1 MATEVDICNLA
12 LAHLGDDATIAT
24 LSPPE
29 GSAQAQNAS
38 RFYPIARDT
47 LLDMHAWDFA
57 TKRGSL
63 AVTTNYNNQWDYA
76 YAAPSDMMSALSIIS
91 PTAQNDYATRMSA
104 GDTPGGITS
113 NYAPTIVA
121 GQYSP
126 QQFAIEVDNQGN
138 HLIYTNQENAVL
150 RYQAYVSD
158 TSKFSSLFIMTLSW
172 HLASMLAGPV
182 IKGDQGTA
190 EAKRCTSMMQGY
202 MQQAKK
208 SDNAHRSISV
218 EHIVPWTSG
227 R

>member
-24 LSPPE
+24 IKPPE
-29 GSAQAQNAS
+29 GSAQAEKAA
-38 RFYPIARDT
+38 RFYPIARDSLLEMHTWYFAATGGALALTTVT
-47 LLDMHAWDFA
+47 LD
-57 TKRGSL
+57 
-63 AVTTNYNNQWDYA
+63 QWEYA
-76 YAAPSDMMSALSIIS
+76 YQAPADLMTPVAIIS
-91 PTAQNDYATRMSA
+91 PSAQNDYATRMSA

-126 QQFAIEVDNQGN
+126 QQFAVEGAY
-138 HLIYTNQENAVL
+138 IYTNQENAVL
-150 RYQAYVSD
+150 RYQAYVTD
-158 TSKFSSLFIMTLSW
+158 PTLFSPLFINTLSW

-182 IKGDQGTA
+182 IKGDQGAA
-190 EAKRCTSMMQGY
+190 EAKRCTQTMVQYLST
-202 MQQAKK
+202 AKQ
-208 SDNAHRSISV
+208 SDNLHRDITV

>member
-24 LSPPE
+24 IKPPE
-29 GSAQAQNAS
+29 GSAQAEKAA

-47 LLDMHAWDFA
+47 LLQMHSWNFA
-57 TKRGSL
+57 SKRISL
-63 AVTTNYNNQWDYA
+63 ALTTNTLDQWDYA
-76 YAAPSDMMSALSIIS
+76 YAAPSDMMSPVAVIS
-91 PTAQNDYATRMSA
+91 PSAQNDYATRMSS

-121 GQYSP
+121 GQYTP
-126 QQFAIEVDNQGN
+126 QQFAIEGS
-138 HLIYTNQENAVL
+138 LIYTNQENAML
-150 RYQAYVSD
+150 RYQAFVTD
-158 TSKFSSLFIMTLSW
+158 PTLFSPLFITTLSW

-182 IKGDQGTA
+182 IKGDQGMA
-190 EAKRCTSMMQGY
+190 EAKRSTQMMVQY
-202 MQQAKK
+202 MQSAKQA
-208 SDNAHRSISV
+208 DNLHRDITV